1 MKSSPSVR
9 SVAIRVTGV
18 CAALAISFLA
28 ATARAEALSQH
39 LLMAGPQGAAGSS
52 LAGLDAPAAATSSV
66 GTPSSAVA
74 RAVLSAPTYQGYAAP
89 PAKTV
94 FSESILVNPSFTMT
108 LSLAKPT
115 GQSQLTGVVR
125 TKLLQ

>member
-1 MKSSPSVR
+1 MKSSPVR

-18 CAALAISFLA
+18 CAALAMSFLA
-28 ATARAEALSQH
+28 ASVRAEALSQH
-39 LLMAGPQGAAGSS
+39 LLVAGPQGAAGSS
-52 LAGLDAPAAATSSV
+52 LAGLDTPSASTASV
-66 GTPSSAVA
+66 GTPASAVA
-74 RAVLSAPTYQGYAAP
+74 RAVLHAPSYQGYAAAP
-89 PAKTV
+89 TKTV

-108 LSLAKPT
+108 LSLAKPA

>member
-1 MKSSPSVR
+1 MKSSASFR

-28 ATARAEALSQH
+28 GSARAEALSQH
-39 LLMAGPQGAAGSS
+39 LLASGPQGAAGSS
-52 LAGLDAPAAATSSV
+52 LSGLDSA
-66 GTPSSAVA
+66 TPSMASASAPVSAAA
-74 RAVLSAPTYQGYAAP
+74 RAVLQAPAYQGYAAA

-108 LSLAKPT
+108 LSLAKPA